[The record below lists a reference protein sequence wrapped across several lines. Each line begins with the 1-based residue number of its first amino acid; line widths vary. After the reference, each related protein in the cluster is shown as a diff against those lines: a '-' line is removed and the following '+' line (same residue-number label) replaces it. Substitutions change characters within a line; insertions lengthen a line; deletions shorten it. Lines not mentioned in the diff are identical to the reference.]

1 MSSISHRLSA
11 KPQCQTSQAV
21 AAFHG
26 ESTDSKLSAG
36 RVTRSIAH
44 PAKQAGMKI
53 AAASAK
59 RPIGGLVA
67 ITSANDN
74 AA

>member
-1 MSSISHRLSA
+1 VADVIDFAS
-11 KPQCQTSQAV
+11 PQCQTSEVV
-21 AAFHG
+21 ATFQG
-26 ESTDSKLSAG
+26 ESADSKLSAG

-67 ITSANDN
+67 ITSANDD

>member
-1 MSSISHRLSA
+1 
-11 KPQCQTSQAV
+11 V

-26 ESTDSKLSAG
+26 ESADSKLSAG